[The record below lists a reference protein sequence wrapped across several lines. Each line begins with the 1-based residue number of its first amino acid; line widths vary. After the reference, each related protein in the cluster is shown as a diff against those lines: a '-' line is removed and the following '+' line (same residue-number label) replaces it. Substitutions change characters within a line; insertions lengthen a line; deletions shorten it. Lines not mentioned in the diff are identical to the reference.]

1 MLIIREYIEQAF
13 LTSEAVNLRFLV
25 RNVLLKI
32 SQNSQENQKL
42 FFFNFGN
49 LSFWQIIRIL
59 VSSDPAPFFLAD
71 LFLYYYENKWL
82 LDTKKID
89 LQKARLFINLFT
101 DDLCAINVHLEFDKN
116 YRVIYPSGLEL
127 NKENRKTFEAS
138 FLDLSVI
145 IEKKKV

>member
-1 MLIIREYIEQAF
+1 MLIISEYVEQAF
-13 LTSEAVNLRFLV
+13 LTSEAVKLRFLV

-32 SQNSQENQKL
+32 SQNSPENQKL
-42 FFFNFGN
+42 FFFI
-49 LSFWQIIRIL
+49 WIL
-59 VSSDPAPFFLAD
+59 VSSDPAPFFLAH

>member
-1 MLIIREYIEQAF
+1 M
-13 LTSEAVNLRFLV
+13 
-25 RNVLLKI
+25 
-32 SQNSQENQKL
+32 
-42 FFFNFGN
+42 
-49 LSFWQIIRIL
+49 
-59 VSSDPAPFFLAD
+59 
-71 LFLYYYENKWL
+71 
-82 LDTKKID
+82 DTKKID

>member
-1 MLIIREYIEQAF
+1 MLIISEYVEQAF
-13 LTSEAVNLRFLV
+13 LTSEAVKLRFLV

-32 SQNSQENQKL
+32 SQNSPENQKL
-42 FFFNFGN
+42 FFFHLN
-49 LSFWQIIRIL
+49 SCKFW
-59 VSSDPAPFFLAD
+59 PCTFFLAH

-145 IEKKKV
+145 IEK